1 MYKKDRR
8 QNDRKREAPE
18 FEQRLVD
25 IARVTRVMAGGKR
38 LRFRACIVIG
48 DSQGKISWGVA
59 KGTDVAIA
67 INKAVVQARKGLRKF
82 NTSNGTVPHEVK
94 AKFKSAQI
102 FLKPAP
108 EGRGIIAG
116 GVVRDVLELAGIK
129 DVIAKMYGSKNK
141 INNVRCVFKALD
153 KLKEPK
159 DKEIEEPKNE
169 SSSATSSATS
179 FATSFA
185 KAPEVKKATED
196 KEIKEQESKKTKEQ
210 ENKETE
216 EQKDKKIEEPKN
228 KKED

>member
-1 MYKKDRR
+1 MRENFK
-8 QNDRKREAPE
+8 KREKPE

-59 KGTDVAIA
+59 KGADVAIA
-67 INKAVVQARKGLRKF
+67 INKAVAQARKGLRKF
-82 NTSNGTVPHEVK
+82 NINNGTVPHEVK
-94 AKFKSAQI
+94 AKFKSAQV

-141 INNVRCVFKALD
+141 INNVRCVFQALG
-153 KLKEPK
+153 KLKK
-159 DKEIEEPKNE
+159 IEEKEDSLKDLEKDQAKNSKE
-169 SSSATSSATS
+169 EI
-179 FATSFA
+179 
-185 KAPEVKKATED
+185 KRPED
-196 KEIKEQESKKTKEQ
+196 KKIKEQ

-216 EQKDKKIEEPKN
+216 GLKSKETEELKDKKIKEQEI
-228 KKED
+228 KKDK